1 MALTTERLTEVA
13 EELRQI
19 ATELNLSEEQKEK
32 VKTALT
38 GAREKILQYKQENPS
53 VTREQILAKIAE
65 NRSAIRERVVAFL
78 TPDQLAKWD
87 AAIANLKDVIGQ
99 KAASA

>member
-1 MALTTERLTEVA
+1 MALTADQLREVA
-13 EELRQI
+13 EDLRQI
-19 ATELNLSEEQKEK
+19 ATGLNLSDEQKEK
-32 VKTALT
+32 VRTALI
-38 GAREKILQYKQENPS
+38 GAREKILQYKQENSS

-87 AAIANLKDVIGQ
+87 AAIANLKDGMGQ
-99 KAASA
+99 KSASA

>member
-1 MALTTERLTEVA
+1 MALTGEQLGEVA

-19 ATELNLSEEQKEK
+19 ATELNLSDEQKEK

-53 VTREQILAKIAE
+53 ATREQIVAKVAE

-78 TPDQLAKWD
+78 KPDQLAKWD
-87 AAIANLKDVIGQ
+87 AAITKLKDAMGA

>member
-1 MALTTERLTEVA
+1 MALTVEQLKEVA

-19 ATELNLSEEQKEK
+19 AAELNLSYEQREK
-32 VKTALT
+32 VQTTLT
-38 GAREKILQYKQENPS
+38 GAREKILQYRQENPG

-78 TPDQLAKWD
+78 KPDQLAKWD
-87 AAIANLKDVIGQ
+87 AAIANLKDVMGQ

>member
-1 MALTTERLTEVA
+1 MALTAEQLREVA

-19 ATELNLSEEQKEK
+19 ATGLNLSDEQKDR
-32 VKTALT
+32 VKTALV

-53 VTREQILAKIAE
+53 ATREQIVAKIAE
-65 NRSAIRERVVAFL
+65 NRTAIRERVVAFL

-87 AAIANLKDVIGQ
+87 AAIAKLKEETGW

>member
-1 MALTTERLTEVA
+1 VALTTERLTEVA

-32 VKTALT
+32 VKAVLM

-53 VTREQILAKIAE
+53 VTRERILAKIAV
-65 NRSAIRERVVAFL
+65 NRSAIRERVDAFL

>member
-1 MALTTERLTEVA
+1 MALTSEQLAEVA
-13 EELRQI
+13 AELKQI
-19 ATELNLSEEQKEK
+19 ATELNLSDEQKEK

-38 GAREKILQYKQENPS
+38 NAREKILEYKQQNPG
-53 VTREQILAKIAE
+53 VTKEQIIAKIAA

-87 AAIANLKDVIGQ
+87 AAIAKLKDETGW
-99 KAASA
+99 KSASA